1 MPRRKTLLDEAFDI
15 LTRISVIYVIF
26 MAIFWF
32 SDKALFLKL
41 SLWGLAFLAALI
53 IVILFIKKSKVHKQ
67 SQWLTDRDLLYWLKG
82 LKPWEFE
89 ELIRK

>member
-41 SLWGLAFLAALI
+41 LLWGLVFLAALI
-53 IVILFIKKSKVHKQ
+53 IVILFIKKSKFHKQ

>member
-41 SLWGLAFLAALI
+41 SLWGLAFLATLI
-53 IVILFIKKSKVHKQ
+53 IVILFIKKSKFHKQ